1 MRGNGFAPAFAAF
14 IFLSLNRMNPKG
26 DFSMP
31 IQTHYLTS
39 NPYSRP
45 RLPLYKVTKLVIHW
59 VGNPKSSALSNRN
72 YFENLKLGR
81 TKTYA
86 SSHYIVGLDGEVIQC
101 IPDNERAYHA
111 KSANSYSLGIETCH
125 PDWEGQFSSCTYN
138 ALIALCAMLCQKYG
152 LDPREDL
159 LRHYDVTGKCCPK
172 YYVVHPEAWTQLK
185 EDVHKQMC

>member
-1 MRGNGFAPAFAAF
+1 M
-14 IFLSLNRMNPKG
+14 
-26 DFSMP
+26 
-31 IQTHYLTS
+31 
-39 NPYSRP
+39 
-45 RLPLYKVTKLVIHW
+45 
-59 VGNPKSSALSNRN
+59 
-72 YFENLKLGR
+72 
-81 TKTYA
+81 
-86 SSHYIVGLDGEVIQC
+86 GLDGEVIQC

-125 PDWEGQFSSCTYN
+125 PDLEGKFSSCTYN

-159 LRHYDVTGKCCPK
+159 LRHYDVTGKCRPK